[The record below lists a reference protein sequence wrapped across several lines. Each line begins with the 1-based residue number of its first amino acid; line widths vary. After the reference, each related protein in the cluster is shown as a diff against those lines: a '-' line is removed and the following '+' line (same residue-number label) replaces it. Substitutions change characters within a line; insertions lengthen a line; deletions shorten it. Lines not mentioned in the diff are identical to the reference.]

1 MSNITKAEKEPLSVK
16 AAVEAPEFKRELAR
30 IVGDAVGADRVAR
43 MVVTSIA
50 RTPGLAECTPK
61 SVLSAVYQAVQLGLT
76 LDGRHAHLVPF
87 RDGDK
92 KVCTLVPDYKG
103 LIQLA
108 LKSKIVTSITLET
121 VCENDDFQWDRGVIT
136 RHAVDWRSPRGEAYA
151 WYAIAKMAGG
161 GEACVVLPRDE
172 VEAIRA
178 RAKKGPKQSPWDTDF
193 NEMAKKTC
201 FKRLAKVLPLTPE
214 FAEAERM
221 ENDEPIDVTPK
232 ATSGFERPK
241 REALPEPQPEAEPEA
256 EQEAAVPTPVQP
268 VRASAGAGGS
278 ASITS
283 RTKPSDTVAT
293 LVVDDVAPPR
303 SVTLA
308 TSKGFTMQEVTD
320 YLLEQGYIEKDQP
333 ALALAGEHD
342 EKFMANQVGF
352 LGALGKARAY
362 KAKEGDR

>member
-16 AAVEAPEFKRELAR
+16 AAVEDPKFKAELAR
-30 IVGDAVGADRVAR
+30 IIGDAVGADRVAR
-43 MVVTSIA
+43 MVITSIA

-108 LKSKIVTSITLET
+108 LKSKIVTAITLET

-136 RHAVDWRSPRGEAYA
+136 RHTVDWRNPRGEAYA

-161 GEACVVLPRDE
+161 AEACVVLPREE

-221 ENDEPIDVTPK
+221 ENDEPTDVTPK
-232 ATSGFERPK
+232 ATAGFERPK
-241 REALPEPQPEAEPEA
+241 REALPEPQPEPQPEAEPEKTS
-256 EQEAAVPTPVQP
+256 EAVAV
-268 VRASAGAGGS
+268 
-278 ASITS
+278 
-283 RTKPSDTVAT
+283 
-293 LVVDDVAPPR
+293 LVVDGVATPR

-320 YLLEQGYIEKDQP
+320 YLRAQGFIENDQP
-333 ALALAGEHD
+333 ASALAGEHD

-352 LGALGKARAY
+352 LGALGKAKAY
-362 KAKEGDR
+362 KATGGAR

>member
-1 MSNITKAEKEPLSVK
+1 MSNIAKADKEPLSVK
-16 AAVEAPEFKRELAR
+16 AAVEAPEFKRELVR

-43 MVVTSIA
+43 MVITSIA

-108 LKSKIVTSITLET
+108 LKSKIVTAITLET
-121 VCENDDFQWDRGVIT
+121 VCENDDFEWDRGVIT

-161 GEACVVLPRDE
+161 GEACVVLPRSE

-178 RAKKGPKQSPWDTDF
+178 RSKKGSKQSPWDTDF
-193 NEMAKKTC
+193 NEMAKKTA

-214 FAEAERM
+214 FAEAERL
-221 ENDEPIDVTPK
+221 EDEPADVTPK
-232 ATSGFERPK
+232 TAAAAFERPQ
-241 REALPEPQPEAEPEA
+241 RSALPETQPEVEQPPTEPPTEA
-256 EQEAAVPTPVQP
+256 VAVTVVEDDAVPD
-268 VRASAGAGGS
+268 S
-278 ASITS
+278 
-283 RTKPSDTVAT
+283 
-293 LVVDDVAPPR
+293 VV
-303 SVTLA
+303 LA

-320 YLLEQGYIEKDQP
+320 YLREQGFIEKNQP
-333 ALALAGEHD
+333 PSALSAEHD
-342 EKFMANQVGF
+342 ASLMKSQVGF
-352 LGALGKARAY
+352 LGALGKARVV
-362 KAKEGDR
+362 KGGAK

>member
-43 MVVTSIA
+43 MVITSIA

-108 LKSKIVTSITLET
+108 LKSKIVTAITLET
-121 VCENDDFQWDRGVIT
+121 VCENDDFHWDRGVIT
-136 RHAVDWRSPRGEAYA
+136 RHTVDWRNPRGEAYA

-161 GEACVVLPRDE
+161 GEACVVLPREE

-221 ENDEPIDVTPK
+221 ENDEPTDVTPK
-232 ATSGFERPK
+232 ATAGFERPK
-241 REALPEPQPEAEPEA
+241 REALPEPQPEPQPDAEPEKTS
-256 EQEAAVPTPVQP
+256 EAVAV
-268 VRASAGAGGS
+268 
-278 ASITS
+278 
-283 RTKPSDTVAT
+283 
-293 LVVDDVAPPR
+293 LVVDGDVATPR

-320 YLLEQGYIEKDQP
+320 YLRAHGFIENDQP
-333 ALALAGEHD
+333 ASALAGEHD

-362 KAKEGDR
+362 KAAGGAK

>member
-1 MSNITKAEKEPLSVK
+1 MSNIAKVEKEPLSVK

-30 IVGDAVGADRVAR
+30 IVGDAIGADRVAR

-108 LKSKIVTSITLET
+108 LKSKIVTAITLET

-136 RHAVDWRSPRGEAYA
+136 HHKVDWRNPRGEAYA
-151 WYAIAKMAGG
+151 WYAIAKMSGG
-161 GEACVVLPRDE
+161 GEACVVLPRQE

-193 NEMAKKTC
+193 NEMAKKTA

-221 ENDEPIDVTPK
+221 ESEEPTDVTPK
-232 ATSGFERPK
+232 ATAGFERPQ
-241 REALPEPQPEAEPEA
+241 RTALPEASRTTEPAALEAPVDDSDLPPVLVGTEPVTA
-256 EQEAAVPTPVQP
+256 HDAV
-268 VRASAGAGGS
+268 AKAIEEAGATFETFR
-278 ASITS
+278 A
-283 RTKPSDTVAT
+283 VAVHHKFDGAADWT
-293 LVVDDVAPPR
+293 EIQ
-303 SVTLA
+303 SVPADAAARLA
-308 TSKGFTMQEVTD
+308 
-320 YLLEQGYIEKDQP
+320 
-333 ALALAGEHD
+333 
-342 EKFMANQVGF
+342 
-352 LGALGKARAY
+352 
-362 KAKEGDR
+362 KAKVGLVRELKAAAAGGAR

>member
-1 MSNITKAEKEPLSVK
+1 MSNIAKAEKEPLSVK

-92 KVCTLVPDYKG
+92 KICTLVPDYKG

-108 LKSKIVTSITLET
+108 LKSKLVTAVTLET
-121 VCENDDFQWDRGVIT
+121 VCENDDFHWDRGVIT
-136 RHAVDWRSPRGEAYA
+136 RHTVDWRSPRGEAYA

-161 GEACVVLPRDE
+161 GEACVVLPRSE

-178 RAKKGPKQSPWDTDF
+178 RSKKGSKQSPWDTDF
-193 NEMAKKTC
+193 NEMAKKTA

-214 FAEAERM
+214 FAEAERL
-221 ENDEPIDVTPK
+221 EDEPTDVTPK
-232 ATSGFERPK
+232 TAAAAFERPQ
-241 REALPEPQPEAEPEA
+241 RSALPEPQPEAERPEV
-256 EQEAAVPTPVQP
+256 EQPPTEAVAVTVVSDDAVPD
-268 VRASAGAGGS
+268 S
-278 ASITS
+278 
-283 RTKPSDTVAT
+283 
-293 LVVDDVAPPR
+293 VV
-303 SVTLA
+303 LA

-320 YLLEQGYIEKDQP
+320 YLREQGFIEKNQP
-333 ALALAGEHD
+333 PSALSAEHD
-342 EKFMANQVGF
+342 ASLMKNQVGF
-352 LGALGKARAY
+352 LGALGKARAV
-362 KAKEGDR
+362 KGGAK

>member
-1 MSNITKAEKEPLSVK
+1 MSNIARPEKEPLSVK
-16 AAVEAPEFKRELAR
+16 AAVEDPKFKHELAR

-43 MVVTSIA
+43 MVITSIA
-50 RTPGLAECTPK
+50 RNPALAECTPK
-61 SVLSAVYQAVQLGLT
+61 SVLTSVYQAVQLGLT

-108 LKSKIVTSITLET
+108 LKSKIVTAITLET

-136 RHAVDWRSPRGEAYA
+136 RHTVDWRSPRGEAYA

-161 GEACVVLPRDE
+161 GEACVVLPREE

-221 ENDEPIDVTPK
+221 ENDEPTDVTPK
-232 ATSGFERPK
+232 ATAGFERPK
-241 REALPEPQPEAEPEA
+241 REALPEPQPEPQPEA
-256 EQEAAVPTPVQP
+256 EPAEVIEPAPVQP
-268 VRASAGAGGS
+268 TRVSAGAGGS
-278 ASITS
+278 ASSTS
-283 RTKPSDTVAT
+283 RQKPAEVVAVTV
-293 LVVDDVAPPR
+293 LEDEVMPR

-320 YLLEQGYIEKDQP
+320 YMRAQGFIENDQP
-333 ALALAGEHD
+333 ASALAGEHD

-352 LGALGKARAY
+352 LGALGKARAT
-362 KAKEGDR
+362 KGGAK

>member
-1 MSNITKAEKEPLSVK
+1 MSNIAKAEKEPLSVK

-108 LKSKIVTSITLET
+108 LKSKLVTAVTLET

-161 GEACVVLPRDE
+161 GEACVVLPRSE

-178 RAKKGPKQSPWDTDF
+178 RSKKGTRQSPWDTDF
-193 NEMAKKTC
+193 NEMAKKTA

-214 FAEAERM
+214 FAEAERL
-221 ENDEPIDVTPK
+221 EDEPTDVTPK
-232 ATSGFERPK
+232 TAVAAFERPQ
-241 REALPEPQPEAEPEA
+241 RSALPEPQPEAEQAAGEPQPEA
-256 EQEAAVPTPVQP
+256 VTVTVVQDDAVP
-268 VRASAGAGGS
+268 AS
-278 ASITS
+278 
-283 RTKPSDTVAT
+283 VA
-293 LVVDDVAPPR
+293 
-303 SVTLA
+303 LA
-308 TSKGFTMQEVTD
+308 TSRGFTMQEVTD
-320 YLLEQGYIEKDQP
+320 YLREQGFIEKNQP
-333 ALALAGEHD
+333 PSALSAEHD
-342 EKFMANQVGF
+342 ASLMKNQVGF
-352 LGALGKARAY
+352 LGALGKARAV
-362 KAKEGDR
+362 KGGAK

>member
-1 MSNITKAEKEPLSVK
+1 MSNIAKAEKEPLSVK

-108 LKSKIVTSITLET
+108 LKSKIVTAITLET

-136 RHAVDWRSPRGEAYA
+136 RHTVNWRSPRGEAYA

-161 GEACVVLPRDE
+161 GEACVVLPRSE

-178 RAKKGPKQSPWDTDF
+178 RSKKGSKQSPWDTDF
-193 NEMAKKTC
+193 NEMAKKTA

-214 FAEAERM
+214 FAEAERL
-221 ENDEPIDVTPK
+221 EDEPTDVTPK
-232 ATSGFERPK
+232 TAAAAFERPQ
-241 REALPEPQPEAEPEA
+241 RSALPEPQPEAERPEA
-256 EQEAAVPTPVQP
+256 EVGQPAGEPPTEAVAVTVVEDDAVPD
-268 VRASAGAGGS
+268 
-278 ASITS
+278 SI
-283 RTKPSDTVAT
+283 V
-293 LVVDDVAPPR
+293 
-303 SVTLA
+303 LA
-308 TSKGFTMQEVTD
+308 MSKGFTLQEVTV
-320 YLLEQGYIEKDQP
+320 YLREQGFIEKNQP
-333 ALALAGEHD
+333 PSALSAEHD
-342 EKFMANQVGF
+342 ASLMRSQVGF
-352 LGALGKARAY
+352 LGALGKARVV
-362 KAKEGDR
+362 KGGAK

>member
-1 MSNITKAEKEPLSVK
+1 MSNITKAEREKEPLSVK

-43 MVVTSIA
+43 MVITSIA

-108 LKSKIVTSITLET
+108 LKSKIVTAITLET

-136 RHAVDWRSPRGEAYA
+136 RHAVDWRNPRGEAYA

-161 GEACVVLPRDE
+161 GEACVVLPREE

-221 ENDEPIDVTPK
+221 ENDEPTDVTPK
-232 ATSGFERPK
+232 ATAGFERPQ
-241 REALPEPQPEAEPEA
+241 RVALPEPQPEPQPEAEPEKTS
-256 EQEAAVPTPVQP
+256 EAVAV
-268 VRASAGAGGS
+268 
-278 ASITS
+278 
-283 RTKPSDTVAT
+283 
-293 LVVDDVAPPR
+293 LVVGGDVAMPR

-320 YLLEQGYIEKDQP
+320 YLRAQGFIEDDQP
-333 ALALAGEHD
+333 ASVLAGEHD

-352 LGALGKARAY
+352 LGALGKARAH
-362 KAKEGDR
+362 KATGGAK

>member
-1 MSNITKAEKEPLSVK
+1 MSNIAKAEKEPLSVK

-87 RDGDK
+87 RDGDRK
-92 KVCTLVPDYKG
+92 ICTLVPDYKG

-108 LKSKIVTSITLET
+108 LKSKLVTAVTLET

-136 RHAVDWRSPRGEAYA
+136 RHTVDWRSPRGEAYA

-161 GEACVVLPRDE
+161 GEACVVLPRSE

-178 RAKKGPKQSPWDTDF
+178 RSKKGSKQSPWDTDF
-193 NEMAKKTC
+193 NEMAKKTA

-214 FAEAERM
+214 FAEAERL
-221 ENDEPIDVTPK
+221 EDEPTDVTPK
-232 ATSGFERPK
+232 TAAAAFERPQ
-241 REALPEPQPEAEPEA
+241 RSALPEPQPEAEA
-256 EQEAAVPTPVQP
+256 EQPAGEPPTEAVAVTVVEDDAVPT
-268 VRASAGAGGS
+268 S
-278 ASITS
+278 
-283 RTKPSDTVAT
+283 
-293 LVVDDVAPPR
+293 VV
-303 SVTLA
+303 LA

-320 YLLEQGYIEKDQP
+320 YLRDQGFIEKNQP
-333 ALALAGEHD
+333 PSALSAEHD
-342 EKFMANQVGF
+342 AGLMRSQVGF
-352 LGALGKARAY
+352 LGALGKARAL
-362 KAKEGDR
+362 KGGAK

>member
-1 MSNITKAEKEPLSVK
+1 MSNIAKADNKEPLSVK

-92 KVCTLVPDYKG
+92 KICTLVPDYKG

-108 LKSKIVTSITLET
+108 LKSKLVTAITLET

-136 RHAVDWRSPRGEAYA
+136 RHTVDWRSPRGEAYA

-161 GEACVVLPRDE
+161 GEACVVLPRSE

-178 RAKKGPKQSPWDTDF
+178 RSKKGSKQSPWDTDF
-193 NEMAKKTC
+193 NEMAKKTA

-214 FAEAERM
+214 FAEAERL
-221 ENDEPIDVTPK
+221 EDEPTDVTPK
-232 ATSGFERPK
+232 TAAAAFERPQ
-241 REALPEPQPEAEPEA
+241 RSALPEPQPEAERPEV
-256 EQEAAVPTPVQP
+256 EQPAGEPPTEAVAVTVVEDDAVPD
-268 VRASAGAGGS
+268 S
-278 ASITS
+278 
-283 RTKPSDTVAT
+283 
-293 LVVDDVAPPR
+293 VV
-303 SVTLA
+303 LA

-320 YLLEQGYIEKDQP
+320 YLREQGFIGKNQP
-333 ALALAGEHD
+333 PSALSAEHD
-342 EKFMANQVGF
+342 ASLMKSQVGF
-352 LGALGKARAY
+352 LGALGKARAL
-362 KAKEGDR
+362 KGGAK

>member
-43 MVVTSIA
+43 MVITSIA

-108 LKSKIVTSITLET
+108 LKSKIVTAITLET

-136 RHAVDWRSPRGEAYA
+136 RHTVDWRSPRGEAYA

-161 GEACVVLPRDE
+161 GEACVVLPRSE

-178 RAKKGPKQSPWDTDF
+178 RSKKGSKQSPWDTDF
-193 NEMAKKTC
+193 NEMAKKTA

-214 FAEAERM
+214 FAEAERL
-221 ENDEPIDVTPK
+221 EDEPTDVTPK
-232 ATSGFERPK
+232 TAAAAFERPQ
-241 REALPEPQPEAEPEA
+241 RPALPEPQPEAERPEA
-256 EQEAAVPTPVQP
+256 KQAEEVAVTVVADDAVPD
-268 VRASAGAGGS
+268 
-278 ASITS
+278 SI
-283 RTKPSDTVAT
+283 A
-293 LVVDDVAPPR
+293 
-303 SVTLA
+303 LA

-320 YLLEQGYIEKDQP
+320 YLRGQGFIENDQSAS
-333 ALALAGEHD
+333 ALSGEHNAGL
-342 EKFMANQVGF
+342 MRNQVGF
-352 LGALGKARAY
+352 LGALGKARSMKGGA
-362 KAKEGDR
+362 R

>member
-1 MSNITKAEKEPLSVK
+1 MSNITKVEKEPLSVK
-16 AAVEAPEFKRELAR
+16 AAVEDPKFKAELAR
-30 IVGDAVGADRVAR
+30 IIGDAVGADRVAR
-43 MVVTSIA
+43 MVITSIA

-108 LKSKIVTSITLET
+108 LKSKIVTAITLET

-136 RHAVDWRSPRGEAYA
+136 RHTVDWRNPRGEAYA

-161 GEACVVLPRDE
+161 GEACVVLPREE

-221 ENDEPIDVTPK
+221 ENDEPTDVTPK

-241 REALPEPQPEAEPEA
+241 REALPEPQPEAEPEKA
-256 EQEAAVPTPVQP
+256 SEAVAVV
-268 VRASAGAGGS
+268 
-278 ASITS
+278 
-283 RTKPSDTVAT
+283 
-293 LVVDDVAPPR
+293 VVDGDVAMPR
-303 SVTLA
+303 SVELA
-308 TSKGFTMQEVTD
+308 ASKGFTMQEVTD
-320 YLLEQGYIEKDQP
+320 YLRGQGFIEKDQP
-333 ALALAGEHD
+333 ASALGGEHD

-362 KAKEGDR
+362 KATGGAK